1 VRFKITSATRSSNGT
16 VAAKYSPVGEIFTS
30 SKLSFLVKELTL
42 TSDAWTDMAL
52 NTNAAQTATFLNRIM
67 KLSLEDSVPA
77 MARAKCGSN
86 QPPL

>member
-1 VRFKITSATRSSNGT
+1 
-16 VAAKYSPVGEIFTS
+16 
-30 SKLSFLVKELTL
+30 
-42 TSDAWTDMAL
+42 MAI